1 MSYVLKFSDPEAELL
16 PRSGGKGSSL
26 SKLFR
31 AGFPVPPGFIVTPQ
45 GYAEFFASV
54 PGAWEAVEALP
65 FDN

>member
-31 AGFPVPPGFIVTPQ
+31 AGFPVPPGFMIEI
-45 GYAEFFASV
+45 GRASCRERV
-54 PGAWEAVEALP
+54 
-65 FDN
+65 